1 MVFTIFVLK
10 VSGVWKSYEIRCAQ
24 VISKL
29 KYRAQVESKENAK
42 KKRFVLCPR
51 LLYWIKSSEL
61 EQKFKC
67 EVESKSYKYGNV

>member
-1 MVFTIFVLK
+1 MVFTIFVWK
-10 VSGVWKSYEIRCAQ
+10 VSGVWKRNEIGCAQ

-29 KYRAQVESKENAK
+29 KYRAQVEAKENAK
-42 KKRFVLCPR
+42 KKGFVLWPR

-61 EQKFKC
+61 ELKFKC